1 MMPKAA
7 YIPAVMSAMET
18 PQRTP
23 CPPGSPV
30 TLIMPLSAWRIRSS
44 AARSRYGPSWP
55 KPETEQ

>member
-1 MMPKAA
+1 MIPKAA

-30 TLIMPLSAWRIRSS
+30 ALIIPLSACRMRSS
-44 AARSRYGPSWP
+44 AARSR
-55 KPETEQ
+55 